1 MGISGMTRSLPIWHD
16 VPTACKM
23 SAQWIVNVNT
33 DFAFMRDV
41 ERMSLVNI
49 GESQCGL
56 GAVVYS
62 SSIVMPLHNI
72 NIY

>member
-1 MGISGMTRSLPIWHD
+1 MQD
-16 VPTACKM
+16 V
-23 SAQWIVNVNT
+23 SAMNCECEHRFCIHET
-33 DFAFMRDV
+33 DV

-62 SSIVMPLHNI
+62 SSIVMLLHNI

>member
-1 MGISGMTRSLPIWHD
+1 
-16 VPTACKM
+16 M

-41 ERMSLVNI
+41 EWMSVVNI
-49 GESQCGL
+49 GESLCGL

-62 SSIVMPLHNI
+62 SSIVMLLHNI
-72 NIY
+72 NIYIDAV